1 MTTRFICLLKKEYL
15 QKIRQSETLIGILL
29 YALLF
34 SILLSF
40 LIRHLSVRSEELGL
54 IAVPALWIIFI
65 STVFRYS
72 LFSYSEE
79 VKNNIFII
87 QRSYGFSIGE
97 IYYAKLLADIG
108 ICAAILILQSGV
120 FYLLLGMPQ
129 VSNELLYVFLS
140 FLITVPGVVSL
151 CSIGSSMSFNSGKEE
166 VVMPVLVIP
175 LLLLMSISVVSL
187 SEEVFRGSFEVL
199 TSFWGQTC
207 IGLSVLFCTIS
218 VYLFNAIIT
227 LRE

>member
-1 MTTRFICLLKKEYL
+1 MTARFFSLLKKEYL
-15 QKIRQSETLIGILL
+15 QKIRQSETLTGILL

-40 LIRHLSVRSEELGL
+40 LLRHLSVRSDELGI

-79 VKNNIFII
+79 VKNNIFKI

-97 IYYAKLLADIG
+97 IYYAKLLTDIG
-108 ICAAILILQSGV
+108 VCSVILMLQSAV

-129 VSNELLYVFLS
+129 VSGELLYVFFS
-140 FLITVPGVVSL
+140 FLLTVPGVVSL
-151 CSIGSSMSFNSGKEE
+151 CSLGSSMSFNSGKEE

-187 SEEVFRGSFEVL
+187 SEEVFRGSCDIVS
-199 TSFWGQTC
+199 SFWGQTC

-218 VYLFNAIIT
+218 VYLFNGIVA